1 MILISL
7 LFFVGLILSLRFWYT
22 QDMQGFTFAAID
34 TAFTGSIL
42 LLYLANR
49 YFP

>member
-1 MILISL
+1 MILISI
-7 LFFVGLILSLRFWYT
+7 LFVLGLILSIRFWYT

-42 LLYLANR
+42 GLYLGNR
-49 YFP
+49 YFY